1 MHIQWRKGAYA
12 VNRHDSAIGVVGLG
26 YVGLA
31 YALAFSLHGF
41 RVVGVDIDGERVGA
55 IRSGDVEGFPRE
67 VEVIE
72 KVIDRYLYV
81 STDYDDL
88 RNVDVVF
95 IAVNTPTKPDGSQD
109 LSQVLSALSNL
120 AKIWKDVDYDYRVVV
135 VKSTV
140 LPGTTRWLAR
150 YAKEAL
156 GLPVPDRLGFV
167 HNPEFLR
174 ATRALDDVL
183 KPFRVVIGGVDEK
196 SSNYVA
202 NLFRELYR
210 RVGYEP
216 PIYVVSPEEAE
227 LVKYASNTF
236 LALKVV
242 YANLIGLICRE
253 IENCDAWK
261 VMEVVGLD
269 PRIGRSHTMPG
280 MPYGGSCLLKDV
292 LAFSRFVA
300 EKTGIDFIKQVHQ
313 LNEEVLDK
321 IVNHIENILGGL
333 QGKNIAILGIAYTTG
348 SSDVRDSQALT
359 LARRLLEKGAR
370 IYIDDVN
377 RKATENA
384 RKMFQNIGIIEDY
397 RQLNTMDLIIITLPY
412 KEYEQ
417 IIQHVNNTIPIIDL
431 TGTIKSGK
439 VWRFYTSARKD

>member
-41 RVVGVDIDGERVGA
+41 RVVGVDIDDERVEA

-67 VEVIE
+67 AIE

-81 STDYDDL
+81 STDYNDL
-88 RNVDVVF
+88 KDVDVVF
-95 IAVNTPTKPDGSQD
+95 IAVNIPTKPDGSQD
-109 LSQVLSALSNL
+109 LSQVLSALSSL
-120 AKIWKDVDYDYRVVV
+120 AKVWKGVDYDYRVVV

-150 YAKEAL
+150 YAREAL
-156 GLPVPDRLGFV
+156 DLPVPDRVGFV
-167 HNPEFLR
+167 YSPEFLR

-183 KPFRVVIGGVDEK
+183 KPFRVVVGGIDER

-216 PIYVVSPEEAE
+216 LIYVVSPEEAE
-227 LVKYASNTF
+227 LIKYTSNTF
-236 LALKVV
+236 LALKVA
-242 YANLIGLICRE
+242 YANFIGLVCRE
-253 IENCDAWK
+253 IKDCDAWR

-269 PRIGRSHTMPG
+269 PRIGRSRIMPG
-280 MPYGGSCLLKDV
+280 MPYGGPCLVKDV
-292 LAFSRFVA
+292 LAFSRFAV
-300 EKTGIDFIKQVHQ
+300 EKTGINFIEQIHQ
-313 LNEEVLDK
+313 LNEKVLDK
-321 IVNHIENILGGL
+321 IVNHIENTLKSL
-333 QGKNIAILGIAYTTG
+333 QGKNIAILGIAYTTS
-348 SSDVRDSQALT
+348 SSDVRDSQALA

-370 IYIDDVN
+370 IYINDVN
-377 RKATENA
+377 QKAAENA
-384 RKMFQNIGIIEDY
+384 RKMLQNISIIEDY

-431 TGTIKSGK
+431 TGTVKNGK